1 LQASNLKRHFALLGA
16 ACFAMVWVIARAG
29 LQSVTLDEA
38 ASYLTFAAPDWP
50 AYWYASSGNHVLN
63 TILERIFTTVFG
75 LSHLTLRAPALI
87 GAAIY
92 IAASY
97 GLCRHISSQNAI
109 RWPLFLCLVYNPF
122 VMDYMAAARG
132 YGLALGLMMAAIWA
146 AWESRFVTASIC
158 LGLSFSANFS
168 FAYIDAA
175 VILVFTVW
183 ALRQTKSWR
192 TLARALGPGALTA
205 FLICGSTVW
214 TWPNGQIYYGA
225 AHLTE
230 MWNSIVSSTF
240 DELNPFLVHPLLA
253 AILQAVGRGLPS
265 LVVAVLIWQTLRIVW
280 TGQQLGL
287 ILARAVAIAFL
298 CHWLAFRLLRIP
310 LPMERTAIFFVPLA
324 LLLIGIGAALP
335 SASRFGAV
343 SRFASIAVLSL
354 CAIYFLGCLRVSYFR
369 EWKFDADVKD
379 VYGVL
384 QDLHN
389 RSDIREIEVDWRYA
403 YPLNF
408 YRQYFH
414 DQRLASFTWTEPHVE
429 GKPAYVLHLPEAE
442 DFIRKQN
449 LQVIYRGKV
458 SDAVVAVRPVDQRTT
473 VPQ

>member
-1 LQASNLKRHFALLGA
+1 
-16 ACFAMVWVIARAG
+16 MVWVIVRAG

-38 ASYLTFAAPDWP
+38 DSYLLFATPVDWP

-63 TILERIFTTVFG
+63 SILERIFTSLFG

-97 GLCRHISSQNAI
+97 GLCRRIASQSAI

-122 VMDYMAAARG
+122 VMDYMVAARG
-132 YGLALGLMMAAIWA
+132 YGLALGFLMAAIWA
-146 AWESRFVTASIC
+146 AWESRLVIASIC
-158 LGLSFSANFS
+158 VGLSFSANFS

-192 TLARALGPGALTA
+192 TLALALGPGALTA

-214 TWPNGQIYYGA
+214 TWPKGQLYYGA
-225 AHLTE
+225 SHLTE
-230 MWNSIVSSTF
+230 MWQSIVSSTF
-240 DELNPFLVHPLLA
+240 GELNPFLVHPLFA
-253 AILQAVGRGLPS
+253 TALQVVGRKLPP
-265 LVVAVLIWQTLRIVW
+265 LVVGLSIWQTLRIVW

-298 CHWLAFRLLRIP
+298 CHWLAFRLMRVP

-324 LLLIGIGAALP
+324 LLLIGIGASLP
-335 SASRFGAV
+335 YASRTGAV

-354 CAIYFLGCLRVSYFR
+354 CAIYFLGCLRLSFFK
-369 EWKFDADVKD
+369 EWKFDADVKE
-379 VYGVL
+379 VFGML
-384 QDLHN
+384 QDLHA
-389 RSDIREIEVDWRYA
+389 RSDIPDIEVDWRYA
-403 YPLNF
+403 DPLNF
-408 YRQYFH
+408 YRMYLH
-414 DQRLASFTWTEPHVE
+414 DQKLAPFKWHEPHLE
-429 GKPAYVLHLPEAE
+429 GKSAYVLYIPWEK
-442 DFIRKQN
+442 DFVRRQN
-449 LQVIYRGKV
+449 LQVIYRGKI
-458 SDAVVAVRPVDQRTT
+458 SDTVIAVRPPEQRTSA
-473 VPQ
+473 P